1 MLKMAGKTRVFQDS
15 FSKNNNTHDVFRKP
29 KDMVLHKDLEQ
40 NKRDRYK
47 LWITFFRRN
56 PVRFIQTY
64 FGITLY
70 PYQQLMI
77 WVLQRSNLG
86 YIVASRAAAKTWILA
101 VWSLTLCVL
110 YPGIKVVV
118 VAKTLNQGGLILR
131 EKMKSLID
139 TYPNVAREIRGITT
153 NANVNECIFHNGS
166 TIKIVPASE
175 SARGSRANYVI
186 VEESRLVPKDILE
199 QVIKPFLF
207 SRIPPYRLNPE
218 YAKDNDLRE
227 EGIISYITSA
237 WFSSEYWFQYVKSCI
252 RRMVS
257 GDDTANFL
265 AFDYLISVYHN
276 IKTEEMIKNEMSE
289 NDEVGIQMEYYNI
302 PSSTS
307 NRSYFKTSQ
316 FNRNVK
322 RAFYP
327 QKEDTYDSKKN
338 PYAIPKTNGEI
349 RFVSVD
355 IATRSG
361 RKNDQSIISAI
372 RCIPM
377 IGKGM
382 ERTLLYMESHKGE
395 HTGIQAKRIKE
406 IFTDFEADYL
416 VLDLQNA
423 GIKLLSSQ

>member
-1 MLKMAGKTRVFQDS
+1 MAGKTRVFQDS
-15 FSKNNNTHDVFRKP
+15 FSKNVGKSDVFRKP

-40 NKRDRYK
+40 GKRDKYK

-237 WFSSEYWFQYVKSCI
+237 WFSGEYWYTYVKNCI
-252 RRMVS
+252 KRMVK

-289 NDEVGIQMEYYNI
+289 NDEISVQMEYYNI

-338 PYAIPKTNGEI
+338 PYAIPKTSGEI

-361 RKNDQSIISAI
+361 RKNDQSIISCI

-377 IGKGM
+377 LGKGM

-395 HTGIQAKRIKE
+395 HTGIQSKRIKE
-406 IFTDFEADYL
+406 IYTDFEADYI

-423 GIKLLSSQ
+423 GINYCPLNK